1 MKKDPKENYS
11 LESALKN
18 RRTVRELTGG
28 YISPS
33 ILDDLVWA
41 AYGHTH
47 SDGLLKMRTA
57 PSAGGTY
64 PVEIYLVLHNV
75 NDYSDGIYLYDTRN
89 EQLTIVKE
97 GGYLDD
103 ICQASLEQ
111 DFIPLAN
118 VTFLLV
124 YNPGKISRRYGR
136 ESRRYALLE
145 CGHIAQNILLMAAAR
160 GLGSVPVGAFYHKR
174 LGAILGLQDDRE
186 VLYMICVG
194 TLEK

>member
-1 MKKDPKENYS
+1 MKEDPEKNCS

-18 RRTVRELTGG
+18 RQTVRELTGG
-28 YISPS
+28 YISRDT
-33 ILDDLVWA
+33 LNDLVWA

-47 SDGLLKMRTA
+47 SDGPLKMRTA
-57 PSAGGTY
+57 PSAGATY

-89 EQLTIVKE
+89 EQLTIARE
-97 GGYLDD
+97 GSYLND
-103 ICQASLEQ
+103 ICRASLEQ

-124 YNPGKISRRYGR
+124 YNPGKISRRYGP

-145 CGHIAQNILLMAAAR
+145 CGHIAQNILLMAVAR
-160 GLGSVPVGAFYHKR
+160 GLGSVPVGAFYQKK
-174 LGAILGLQDDRE
+174 LAAIIGLQDDRE

>member
-1 MKKDPKENYS
+1 MKEDPKKNCS
-11 LESALKN
+11 LETALKN
-18 RRTVRELTGG
+18 RRTVREFTGG
-28 YISPS
+28 YIPRD
-33 ILDDLVWA
+33 ILNDLVWA

-57 PSAGGTY
+57 PSAGATY

-75 NDYSDGIYLYDTRN
+75 NDHPDGIYLYDTRN
-89 EQLTIVKE
+89 EQLTIARE
-97 GGYLDD
+97 GSYLDD
-103 ICQASLEQ
+103 ICRASLEQ

-118 VTFLLV
+118 VTFLLI
-124 YNPGKISRRYGR
+124 YSPSRISRRYGR

-145 CGHIAQNILLMAAAR
+145 CGHIAQNILLMAVAR
-160 GLGSVPVGAFYHKR
+160 GLGSVPVGAFYQKR
-174 LGAILGLQDDRE
+174 LGAIIGLQDDRE